1 MSVDLPAPFSPHS
14 PWISPRLTW
23 MDTSLSAVTPGNC
36 FVTREISR
44 RASSGTS
51 TSSERPGPR
60 GRARHVNGYALL
72 LGRRIRDVLVDTLV
86 RLESGID
93 DQLLEVRL
101 GDLED
106 LEELAGH
113 LALLLV
119 VTGEIGELEFGE
131 AKVLLALCELD
142 RELAGERGQL
152 AGVLEDRDGE
162 LTAGDGVAAGLG
174 GVLTGDGDLAGQA
187 GGLHGLEGAQ
197 GGAVVGGDHRLEL
210 LAGGGEDVL
219 HELLGVGWIPVLHPL
234 IGDDLDLAG
243 LDERVE
249 DLHLALP
256 EQVGGVVGG
265 ASAEGNEIAR
275 VLHGQAALGLGG
287 ADVGG

>member
-60 GRARHVNGYALL
+60 GRARHVHGYALL

-119 VTGEIGELEFGE
+119 VTGEIGELEVGE

-152 AGVLEDRDGE
+152 AGVLEDRGGE
-162 LTAGDGVAAGLG
+162 LTAGDGVSAGLG
-174 GVLTGDGDLAGQA
+174 GVLTGECVLAGQA

-197 GGAVVGGDHRLEL
+197 GGAVVGGDHRVEL

-219 HELLGVGWIPVLHPL
+219 HELL
-234 IGDDLDLAG
+234 
-243 LDERVE
+243 
-249 DLHLALP
+249 
-256 EQVGGVVGG
+256 
-265 ASAEGNEIAR
+265 
-275 VLHGQAALGLGG
+275 
-287 ADVGG
+287 